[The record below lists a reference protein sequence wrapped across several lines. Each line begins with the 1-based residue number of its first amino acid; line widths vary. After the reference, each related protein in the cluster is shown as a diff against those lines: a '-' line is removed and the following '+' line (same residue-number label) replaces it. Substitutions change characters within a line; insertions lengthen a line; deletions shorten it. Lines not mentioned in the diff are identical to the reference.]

1 MVEDADE
8 PISLQ
13 AFWRFLALLAEALR
27 QMNDAQGAERLLG
40 VLSDQISA
48 LENNPKEFHLLR
60 EDCVELSRIHVAL
73 VDHYFRPQVSD
84 DQG

>member
-1 MVEDADE
+1 MVEGADE

-13 AFWRFLALLAEALR
+13 SFWRFLALLAEALR
-27 QMNDAQGAERLLG
+27 QMNDAQGADRLFG
-40 VLSDQISA
+40 ILSEQISI
-48 LENNPKEFHLLR
+48 LEDNPEEFHLSG
-60 EDCVELSRIHVAL
+60 ESCVELSRIHVAL